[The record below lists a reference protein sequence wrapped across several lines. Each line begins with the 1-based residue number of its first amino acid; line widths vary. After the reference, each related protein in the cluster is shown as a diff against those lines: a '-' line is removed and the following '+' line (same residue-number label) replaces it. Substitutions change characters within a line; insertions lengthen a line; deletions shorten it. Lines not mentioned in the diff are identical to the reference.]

1 MKIGLTFDLKSEY
14 IKMGL
19 SPEEAAEFD
28 REETIE
34 EIERALQELGYETD
48 RVGHIFALV
57 DALSK
62 GKRWDLIFNIAEGR
76 FGYGRESQIP
86 ALLMAY
92 QIPCVFSHPLLLSVA
107 MHKAICKQIL
117 IHYQI
122 PTPKFAVVSK
132 KEDIDSI
139 NLEYP
144 LFVKPIAEGTSKGIH
159 PDSKVES
166 FEQLKKSCLYVIDEF
181 DQPALVERY
190 LPGREFTVGFVGT
203 GKDTEVVACMEV
215 FIMDK
220 SHGGVYTYEAKE
232 YSEEKVRYE
241 LSEDEDAQKAIKVAL
256 DAYKALECKDGGR
269 VDVRLDENGNANFI
283 EINPLPGL
291 HFSHSD
297 LPIMASL
304 KGINFTTLLS
314 KIVNSARKRYNI

>member
-34 EIERALQELGYETD
+34 EIEKTLQDLGYETE

-57 DALSK
+57 EALSC
-62 GKRWDLIFNIAEGR
+62 GKRWDLVFNIAEGR
-76 FGYGRESQIP
+76 FGYSRESQIP

-117 IHYQI
+117 INYNI
-122 PTPKFAVVSK
+122 ATPKFAVVSK
-132 KEDIDSI
+132 IEDI
-139 NLEYP
+139 NNVKLEYP

-159 PDSKVES
+159 PNSKVEN
-166 FEQLKKSCLYVIDEF
+166 FDDLKRACQYVLDEF

-190 LPGREFTVGFVGT
+190 LPGREFTVGFVGS
-203 GKDTEVVACMEV
+203 GKDTEVIACMEV
-215 FIMDK
+215 LVMDK
-220 SHGGVYTYEAKE
+220 SHAGVYTYEAKE

-241 LSEDEDAQKAIKVAL
+241 LTEDSDAQKAIKVAL

-269 VDVRLDENGNANFI
+269 VDVRLNENGEANFI

-291 HFSHSD
+291 HYSHSD

-304 KGINFTTLLS
+304 KGIDFKTLLG
-314 KIVNSARKRYNI
+314 KIINSARKRYNI